1 MRLILRILGTWL
13 LGLSLI
19 LLIIDGTRSL
29 ANNALVFTSF
39 GENWASIHAPS
50 LEAVHGFIAS
60 RFFGPVLDPVIGFVF
75 AAPGFLVLA
84 IPGVILAVMGRSRR
98 VRMFVRQDQT

>member
-29 ANNALVFTSF
+29 ANSTLVFTSF
-39 GENWASIHAPS
+39 GESWASINAAS
-50 LEAVHGFIAS
+50 LETVRAFIAT
-60 RFFGPVLDPVIGFVF
+60 RFFGPLLDPVIGAVF

-84 IPGVILAVMGRSRR
+84 VPGVILAVMGRSRR
-98 VRMFVRQDQT
+98 VRVFVRQDQT

>member
-29 ANNALVFTSF
+29 ANNTLMFTAF
-39 GENWASIHAPS
+39 GDSWASVNGPS
-50 LEAVHGFIAS
+50 LDAMRGFIAT
-60 RFFGPVLDPVIGFVF
+60 RFFGPLLDPVIGAVL

-84 IPGVILAVMGRSRR
+84 VPGVILAVMGRSRR
-98 VRMFVRQDQT
+98 VRVFVRQDQA

>member
-1 MRLILRILGTWL
+1 MRLILRIAGTWL

-29 ANNALVFTSF
+29 ANSALVFTSF
-39 GENWASIHAPS
+39 GDNWASIHAAS
-50 LEAVHGFIAS
+50 LEAVRGFIAT
-60 RFFGPVLDPVIGFVF
+60 RFFGPLIDPVLNVIF

-84 IPGVILAVMGRSRR
+84 IPGVVLAVMGRSRR